1 MVRGKQRH
9 VLRVSG
15 ASHSTNPRR
24 QPGSACLLRLS
35 YCHPRL
41 AAGARRHS
49 TRMVY
54 LSHSGPCAYETYA
67 SNAPY
72 LNGCIITVTIYII
85 QPFEIFRLG
94 LGWSIV
100 GRGGH
105 PCTEQDCIRD
115 QRIGYKGGQ
124 SHSLIAMLPKF
135 LFLLLGSPQRVSC
148 QDSVR

>member
-1 MVRGKQRH
+1 MPPETI
-9 VLRVSG
+9 VLPSTTCSG
-15 ASHSTNPRR
+15 R
-24 QPGSACLLRLS
+24 QETFYEDGLS
-35 YCHPRL
+35 
-41 AAGARRHS
+41 
-49 TRMVY
+49 
-54 LSHSGPCAYETYA
+54 LSLSGPCAYETYA

>member
-1 MVRGKQRH
+1 MPPETIVLPSTTCSGRQETFYEDGLSLSLGPLCLRDVRVERI
-9 VLRVSG
+9 
-15 ASHSTNPRR
+15 
-24 QPGSACLLRLS
+24 
-35 YCHPRL
+35 
-41 AAGARRHS
+41 
-49 TRMVY
+49 VY
-54 LSHSGPCAYETYA
+54 LY
-67 SNAPY
+67 
-72 LNGCIITVTIYII
+72 GCIITVTIYII

-115 QRIGYKGGQ
+115 QRRGYKGGQ

-148 QDSVR
+148 QDSVRYR